1 MVRTGKFVGVLRGQ
15 VPWLMLALNGVA
27 SRTLDPDY
35 ICYLELR
42 NCSQNSA
49 DIQTLLQYTM
59 IRYAVV
65 SSTHS

>member
-27 SRTLDPDY
+27 SRALDPDY

-42 NCSQNSA
+42 NCSQNSL
-49 DIQTLLQYTM
+49 QTSKLHYDTP
-59 IRYAVV
+59 
-65 SSTHS
+65 